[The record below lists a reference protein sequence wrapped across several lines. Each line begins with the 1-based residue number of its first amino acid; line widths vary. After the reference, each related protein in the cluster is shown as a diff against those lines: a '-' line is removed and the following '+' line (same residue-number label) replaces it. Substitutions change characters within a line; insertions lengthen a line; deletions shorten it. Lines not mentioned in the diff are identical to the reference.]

1 MAHLQDQIRRI
12 IERLS
17 QLRAGYKTPSERSLS
32 DLSEAIEEVTEAVR
46 QIDQRLQ
53 KLENDQ
59 AR

>member
-1 MAHLQDQIRRI
+1 MAQLQDQIRRI

-32 DLSEAIEEVTEAVR
+32 ELSEALGDVTEAVR
-46 QIDQRLQ
+46 HIEQRLR